1 MVSQGSHTT
10 LGCYFPVSSVTVEP
24 ILSQSSYCGLAL
36 VLLYFFFFFHD
47 SLSCWNGTQAS
58 LCQEAEGQT
67 QTTSVM
73 RFERNPSNW
82 LCDMITLS

>member
-36 VLLYFFFFFHD
+36 VLLCFFFFMILFHAGMAHKPVFVKRQKD
-47 SLSCWNGTQAS
+47 KLK
-58 LCQEAEGQT
+58 LP
-67 QTTSVM
+67 
-73 RFERNPSNW
+73 PS
-82 LCDMITLS
+82 